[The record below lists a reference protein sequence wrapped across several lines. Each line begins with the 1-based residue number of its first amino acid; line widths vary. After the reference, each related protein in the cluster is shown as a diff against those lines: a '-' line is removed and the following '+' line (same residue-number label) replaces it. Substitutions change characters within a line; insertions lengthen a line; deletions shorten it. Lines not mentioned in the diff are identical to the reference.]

1 MNKLLILF
9 DRSFSRSYISQ
20 IVWLLGVSCITFI
33 LLALLGG
40 IPSFYVDGADPDGRG
55 FVVDVLTMFVDQRVR
70 SGNISPLYATLIDIL
85 GLAVFN
91 CLFIS
96 VVFSM
101 FNRRVKMYES
111 GHVRYNL
118 KNHFVIV
125 GHNKLSSALIRFLHS
140 KDEKAYILMLTSQ
153 DISAVRKHLEA
164 NLTKEEVRRVLI
176 YSGLQTKA
184 EDMRALQ
191 AEQCKEMY
199 FLGENQN
206 TNDSLNIESLNV
218 LYTTLKA
225 QEFKGRLRCYVQI
238 NKTDIYATFQ
248 YADINEDIKNYISF
262 VPFTFENTWA
272 QNIMV
277 HNRVGVP
284 IDSPQGIGAT
294 SDKHV
299 HIVIN
304 GMTPMGIAIA
314 VQAAHIA
321 HFPNSNPKDINTLTH
336 ITFIDANA
344 SKKMS
349 EFKHRYASLFALSY
363 SAFWSGK
370 EGRKIQ
376 WQNPASEAFMDVCW
390 EFVEGELSDASV
402 SDYLSEIAQDDK
414 AYVSLFHCEAN
425 SEQNLE
431 DAMNMPEAVYTSD
444 HVLAVYVQQ
453 ELSDSAVRM
462 VASVPHSR
470 YQKLCAFGMLDGI
483 FQGDLVYED
492 WGKMVNA
499 HYFGITDLSDREAID
514 TAWNQLTV
522 AQKWSSIHSANMCY
536 LRLRSIG
543 YKDGMTQQEVA
554 SLIESHINEMAQVEH
569 NRWNTEKLLSGYR
582 ALTEE
587 ETAAAK
593 KDVDEKQRL
602 KSAPYYAH
610 LDICSFEM
618 LKQIDPDVL
627 QCDIDVL
634 RTIPYLIVTR

>member
-20 IVWLLGVSCITFI
+20 IFWLLGVSCITFI
-33 LLALLGG
+33 LVALLGA
-40 IPSFYVDGADPDGRG
+40 IPSFYIDGADVHSRG
-55 FVVDVLTMFVDQRVR
+55 FFVDVLTMFMDQRVR
-70 SGNISPLYATLIDIL
+70 SANISPLYATFIDIL

-101 FNRRVKMYES
+101 FNRRAKAYES
-111 GHVRYNL
+111 GHVRYTL
-118 KNHFVIV
+118 KDHFVIV
-125 GHNKLSSALIRFLHS
+125 GHNKLSTALIRFLHA
-140 KDEKAYILMLTSQ
+140 KDPKAYILMLTSQ
-153 DISAVRKHLEA
+153 DITAVRKHLEA
-164 NLTKEEVRRVLI
+164 NLTKEEARCVLI

-191 AEQCKEMY
+191 AAQCKEMY
-199 FLGENQN
+199 FLGEKEK

-218 LYTTLKA
+218 LYTILKE
-225 QEFKGRLRCYVQI
+225 QDFKGRLRCYVQF
-238 NKTDIYATFQ
+238 NKTDIYATLQ

-272 QNIMV
+272 QNILV
-277 HNRVGVP
+277 HNRIGVP
-284 IDSPQGIGAT
+284 IDSPEGIGAK

-304 GMTPMGIAIA
+304 GMTPMGLAIA

-321 HFPNSNPKDINTLTH
+321 HFPNTNPKELNTLTH
-336 ITFIDANA
+336 ITFIDPNA

-363 SAFWSGK
+363 SAFWSSK

-376 WQNPASEAFMDVCW
+376 WQNPANEAFMDICW

-402 SDYLSEIAQDDK
+402 SAYLQEIAKDDK
-414 AYVSLFHCEAN
+414 AYVSIFHCAQD

-431 DAMNMPEAVYTSD
+431 EAMNMPEAVYTSD
-444 HVLAVYVQQ
+444 RVLAVYVQQ
-453 ELSDSAVRM
+453 ELSASAVQM

-470 YQKLCAFGMLDGI
+470 YRKLCAFGMLDGI
-483 FQGDLVYED
+483 FQGELVYEE

-499 HYFGITDLSDREAID
+499 HYFGITDLSNREAVD
-514 TAWNQLTV
+514 AAWNQLTV
-522 AQKWSSIHSANMCY
+522 AQKWSSIHSANMCN

-543 YKDGMTQQEVA
+543 YKGGMTQQEVA
-554 SLIESHINEMAQVEH
+554 DLIERHIDEMAQVEH

-593 KDVDEKQRL
+593 KDADEKQRL

-610 LDICSFEM
+610 LDICSFEI
-618 LKQIDPDVL
+618 LKQVDPDVL